1 MMVVSEDVA
10 INGRMTTAIPR
21 TRTRTFAHVGKMVEG
36 QNAETADSSRARRQ
50 PTDARER
57 PASARPPRRKLG
69 RVGVHTGA
77 GACACGLARS
87 GLPRAAPLGRPPRGQ
102 VLTRRLRLRPGS
114 VGRALPL
121 VPRPDR
127 RAL

>member
-1 MMVVSEDVA
+1 FISGILNPFRQSHICAVVGGMMVVSEDVA

-77 GACACGLARS
+77 GACACGLALS

-102 VLTRRLRLRPGS
+102 VLTRRLRL
-114 VGRALPL
+114 
-121 VPRPDR
+121 
-127 RAL
+127 